1 MNYVKLT
8 KENLENEHI
17 CCAIS
22 SNKDPQVMAK
32 KKWLKERLDEGL
44 VFLKADQRGKCF
56 IEYLPAEKAFVPLEA
71 KDYLY
76 IDCFWVSGSL
86 AGHGYGDDLLEQC
99 IADGKKKGKSG
110 LCVIS
115 SPKKQAFLSDPD
127 YLKHKGFKLADQAQP
142 FFELLYLPFKKD
154 ALVPKFKDKVK
165 HPKIKDSG
173 FVIYYTADCPFTAK
187 YVPLIEK
194 VAKDKKIAL
203 KTVFLD
209 TREKAQNAPC
219 AWTNYA
225 VFYNGDYVTNE
236 IFSEK
241 KFLTTAEKYG
251 VI

>member
-99 IADGKKKGKSG
+99 LTDGKGKGKSG

-127 YLKHKGFKLADQAQP
+127 FLKYKGFKLADQAEP
-142 FFELLYLPFKKD
+142 FFDLLYLPFKKD
-154 ALVPKFKDKVK
+154 AVIPKFKDKVK
-165 HPKIKDSG
+165 KPKIKESG

-194 VAKDKKIAL
+194 IAKDKQIPL

-236 IFSEK
+236 ILSEK
-241 KFLTTAEKYG
+241 KFLNLAEKYKAA
-251 VI
+251 